1 MSLRLK
7 LVLALVALSTAA
19 TAAIGL
25 FSYRT
30 TAHQLE
36 AQVDQSLVTATQRL
50 GERPERT
57 PPGAVG
63 PGDESDESDERRG
76 FRGETD
82 VVVQLLGADGQTSS
96 YAGESLPV
104 DDIDVRIANAERAL
118 NVTRDVKVGDSRY
131 RMLTAGYGNGM
142 GAVQTA
148 RSLEENERVLAGLR
162 SSILVAAIVV
172 ILGAVVLGSLI
183 ARQVTRR
190 LVRLTAAAEEV
201 TATRQLEVEVPV
213 SGTDETGRLGV
224 AFNQMLAALAR
235 SKDDQR
241 RLVQDAG
248 HELRT
253 PLTSLRT
260 NVYTLRRSDQL
271 TADQQGQVL
280 DDLESETEELT
291 RLINEVVEL
300 ATDRRSD
307 EAEEQVPLGALVERV
322 AARAAQRSGREIPV
336 GVDGSVVT
344 GRPLSLERAV
354 GNLIENALK
363 FDEHGPV
370 AVACSQGR
378 VEVVDRGPGFD
389 EPDLTRVFDRFYR
402 STTARSRP
410 GSGLGLSIVADV
422 VAQHGGEVY
431 ARNRDGGGAVVG
443 FTIPVRNPA
452 APALTQP

>member
-19 TAAIGL
+19 TATIGL

-36 AQVDQSLVTATQRL
+36 DQLDRSLVDSTRRL
-50 GERPERT
+50 SERPAPQPR
-57 PPGAVG
+57 PGF
-63 PGDESDESDERRG
+63 DEDDDDHSA
-76 FRGETD
+76 FRGEADT
-82 VVVQLLGADGQTSS
+82 VVQLLSPTGEPLSYDGS
-96 YAGESLPV
+96 SLPV
-104 DDIDVRIANAERAL
+104 DDIDVRIAGSDRPL
-118 NVTRDVKVGDSRY
+118 SVTRKVEIDGEHY
-131 RMLTAGYGNGM
+131 RMLTAGYGNAG

-148 RSLEENERVLAGLR
+148 RSLEESERVLEGLR
-162 SSILVAAIVV
+162 SSILIAAVV
-172 ILGAVVLGSLI
+172 VTLGAVLLGSLI

-201 TATRQLEVEVPV
+201 TATRKLDVEVPV

-224 AFNQMLAALAR
+224 AFNQMLSALAR
-235 SKDDQR
+235 SKQDQQ

-260 NVYTLRRSDQL
+260 NVYTLRRSEQL
-271 TADQQGQVL
+271 SADQRGQVL
-280 DDLESETEELT
+280 DDLEGETEELT

-300 ATDRRSD
+300 ATDRRGD
-307 EAEEQVPLGALVERV
+307 EAEEQVRLGALVERV
-322 AARAAQRSGREIPV
+322 AARAAQRAGREVPV
-336 GVDGSVVT
+336 GVDDTVVI
-344 GRPLSLERAV
+344 GRPLALERAV

-363 FDEHGPV
+363 FDEQGPV

-389 EPDLTRVFDRFYR
+389 DDDLPRVFDRFYR
-402 STTARSRP
+402 ATAARSRP
-410 GSGLGLSIVADV
+410 GSGLGLSIVADI

-431 ARNRDGGGAVVG
+431 ARNREGGGAVVG
-443 FTIPVRNPA
+443 FTLPVDPS
-452 APALTQP
+452 APRPLTEP